1 MKKTIKISLVSI
13 ALSCQFI
20 YAQVGVSS
28 GSVSL
33 VRSNGFGSTNE
44 KGNLNE
50 RSVIVEDFMNFHKHN
65 ILIPTQ
71 ADVALSVDYDN
82 KIAANSKEFIL
93 QIGLATKNA
102 KIQDRQNQV
111 NVSLVLDCSG
121 SMDGFKIEKVKSA
134 MKKFVEGLDDNDILS
149 IISFDDRA
157 KVVLGAKKIGNDKT
171 QLYKMIDGIYGGGS
185 TNIND
190 GMMFGYQEALKNHSK
205 NINSRVILLTDGMT
219 NSGETNP
226 EKIILNS
233 KTYNDKGIEIS
244 TIGVGDQLDF
254 DLLRQLS
261 DAGNGSN
268 YFIGENEEDIQ
279 KTFVD
284 ELQSLLFQIG
294 KRPKVIIELPK
305 NFKIK
310 EFYGYQPQF
319 LSDNKVSVNIE
330 NLNSGVTQIFL
341 LKVEK
346 VSDANTEIKVQLSYS
361 KNDKNII
368 IEENKRYNPKIES
381 TNNELKKNYQIALM
395 ASNLK
400 KASAEYSKNNLGNA
414 DSLIKETIDYIQLNS
429 DLKDKD
435 INRLFSILKR
445 LDTKRPVNY

>member
-1 MKKTIKISLVSI
+1 M
-13 ALSCQFI
+13 
-20 YAQVGVSS
+20 
-28 GSVSL
+28 
-33 VRSNGFGSTNE
+33 
-44 KGNLNE
+44 
-50 RSVIVEDFMNFHKHN
+50 
-65 ILIPTQ
+65 
-71 ADVALSVDYDN
+71 
-82 KIAANSKEFIL
+82 
-93 QIGLATKNA
+93 ATKNA
-102 KIQDRQNQV
+102 KIQDRENQV

-121 SMDGFKIEKVKSA
+121 SMDGFKIEKVKIA

-171 QLYKMIDGIYGGGS
+171 MICKMIDGIYGGGS

-190 GMMFGYQEALKNHSK
+190 GMMLGYQEAVKNQSK
-205 NINSRVILLTDGMT
+205 NTNSRVILLTDGMT

-226 EKIILNS
+226 EKIISNS

-294 KRPKVIIELPK
+294 KRPNVIIELPK
-305 NFKIK
+305 NLKIK
-310 EFYGYQPQF
+310 EFYGYRPQF
-319 LSDNKVSVNIE
+319 LSDNKVSLNIE

-346 VSDANTEIKVQLSYS
+346 ESDANAEIKVQLNYS
-361 KNDKNII
+361 KNDKNISL
-368 IEENKRYNPKIES
+368 EEIKNYKSKIES

-400 KASAEYSKNNLGNA
+400 KACAEYSKNNFGNA
-414 DSLIKETIDYIQLNS
+414 DSLIKETIDYVQLNS

-435 INRLFSILKR
+435 INRLFFILKR
-445 LDTKRPVNY
+445 LDTKRPVN